1 MKMAWSIYY
10 KNDDQ
15 STRIEYTRVTQ
26 IVTGVMYH
34 KAETTI
40 LPIFTS
46 YMYLENDN
54 SLPDTSQ
61 HVWWSAIGAHYMWFM
76 VIFLKCLE

>member
-15 STRIEYTRVTQ
+15 SIRIEYTRVTQ

-54 SLPDTSQ
+54 SLPD
-61 HVWWSAIGAHYMWFM
+61 F
-76 VIFLKCLE
+76 FLD

>member
-15 STRIEYTRVTQ
+15 SIRIEYTRVMK
-26 IVTGVMYH
+26 IVPGVMYH
-34 KAETTI
+34 KA
-40 LPIFTS
+40 